1 MGMNFEQLIYEPN
14 FAQWARPVTFTPIV
28 SQPAAGSIAARGIW
42 HCDLLEEV
50 LEDGSLFVAQRM
62 TLDILESE
70 FPVPPQQA
78 DQVTIPADN
87 MVPAEGP
94 FEVES
99 VTRNG
104 GGETTL
110 ALRKLVTAVP

>member
-1 MGMNFEQLIYEPN
+1 MGMNFEQMIYAPN
-14 FAQWARPVTFTPIV
+14 FAQWARPITFMPIV
-28 SQPAAGSIAARGIW
+28 SQPAVGGFAARGIW

-62 TLDILESE
+62 SLDILESE
-70 FPVPPQQA
+70 FPVLPEQG
-78 DQVTIPADN
+78 DQLTIPMDN
-87 MVPAEGP
+87 MVRAEGS
-94 FEVES
+94 FEVDS